1 MTTKQKTR
9 AAVFAFMVAFLAHEA
24 VSAQTRGTLDLQQ
37 LPALAKPDDPA
48 TPAKELFGRR
58 PMPAPLEARVIGFY
72 SNGCLAGAK
81 ALPIN
86 GTRPG
91 R

>member
-9 AAVFAFMVAFLAHEA
+9 AAALGFAVAFLAQDS
-24 VSAQTRGTLDLQQ
+24 VSAQTGGTLDPQP

-58 PMPAPLEARVIGFY
+58 QGLRCARVRRR
-72 SNGCLAGAK
+72 SA
-81 ALPIN
+81 
-86 GTRPG
+86 RPQRHAAHCAEHVQPNLG
-91 R
+91 D